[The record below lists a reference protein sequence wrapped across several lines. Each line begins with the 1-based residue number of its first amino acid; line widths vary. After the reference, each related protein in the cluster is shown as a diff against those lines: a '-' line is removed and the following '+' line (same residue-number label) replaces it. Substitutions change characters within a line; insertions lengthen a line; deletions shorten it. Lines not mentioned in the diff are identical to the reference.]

1 MEGSVRFLLCTHCP
15 KRFKKP
21 LDLVRH
27 LRIHNSIMPYKVIV
41 LLIIE
46 CRYSSSET
54 FSFYSAQS
62 VTNPSVSNPLWC
74 RTWIHTMGP
83 RHLSA
88 LSVKRNWPVRQAL
101 FYIKGEFQLIVGN
114 ECLYDWICVSLCR
127 LHNGQRPYCCQ
138 FCGKQFRHRNY
149 FKIHLQSHQRSAKN
163 ETKASVTSEE
173 PPMVND
179 RLKTG
184 RNTSVTLAE
193 PLELTE
199 SGKKK

>member
-1 MEGSVRFLLCTHCP
+1 MSHLNSHNGTKAFECSVC
-15 KRFKKP
+15 KKK
-21 LDLVRH
+21 LASQASLVLHQRWVPVDCRQRMSVLSIH
-27 LRIHNSIMPYKVIV
+27 LIYV
-41 LLIIE
+41 
-46 CRYSSSET
+46 
-54 FSFYSAQS
+54 
-62 VTNPSVSNPLWC
+62 W
-74 RTWIHTMGP
+74 
-83 RHLSA
+83 
-88 LSVKRNWPVRQAL
+88 
-101 FYIKGEFQLIVGN
+101 
-114 ECLYDWICVSLCR
+114 LCR

-163 ETKASVTSEE
+163 QTKASVTSEE

-199 SGKKK
+199 SGKKINCKFEKKSSVHERKNHVI

>member
-1 MEGSVRFLLCTHCP
+1 MEGSVCFLLCTHCP

-41 LLIIE
+41 LLMID
-46 CRYSSSET
+46 CRNSSSAT

-88 LSVKRNWPVRQAL
+88 LSVKRNWTVRQAL
-101 FYIKGEFQLIVGN
+101 SYIKGEFQLNVGN
-114 ECLYDWICVSLCR
+114 ECLCYQYIEFTFGYVDSIMDSDPIAVNSVASSPGIIR
-127 LHNGQRPYCCQ
+127 LDNVT
-138 FCGKQFRHRNY
+138 RH
-149 FKIHLQSHQRSAKN
+149 QSW
-163 ETKASVTSEE
+163 
-173 PPMVND
+173 D
-179 RLKTG
+179 
-184 RNTSVTLAE
+184 
-193 PLELTE
+193 
-199 SGKKK
+199 